1 MPGNIR
7 SKNTETGGIRTVGT
21 RKMTTNTKMNTF
33 LDFIDPTAKNG
44 NWKGSDTIWATENTT
59 WTDGKTNGV
68 MKEGTDADGTEKE
81 IVGVAQIG
89 TKANTV
95 IYVVYLKAKT

>member
-1 MPGNIR
+1 MLEFIHSYLWFSVCNYIF
-7 SKNTETGGIRTVGT
+7 IFLD
-21 RKMTTNTKMNTF
+21 TKMNTF